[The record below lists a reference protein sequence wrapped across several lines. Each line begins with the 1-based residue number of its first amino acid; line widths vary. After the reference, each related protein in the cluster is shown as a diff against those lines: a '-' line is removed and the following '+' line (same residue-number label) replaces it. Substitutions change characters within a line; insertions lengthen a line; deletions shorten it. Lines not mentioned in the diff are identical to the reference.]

1 MNLRKRRSNS
11 EPRAASS
18 WAIWSGVSMP
28 GISIG
33 CSIPGITWPRGSAGG
48 TSSLCSRS
56 HRCTNAISSFWA
68 TTMRSHRMRTDG
80 LAPCDGAQPAIN
92 TACAWWPIMP
102 AMNRTSAAVYGGRP
116 PSARACAAG
125 ARVAWWTAPVVHA
138 AVAITTRYGVFI
150 RLDLPAAGYCTA
162 LSWYEA
168 VAGPPRSRGGKL
180 SPTLLFTR
188 SPSCDGAHTG
198 RPATNGYDRRGSA
211 QTRDPALHRAGRRDD
226 HRAADRDE
234 PGAVHG
240 GAGAA
245 TAGADSGGGEYR
257 ERVGGLSP
265 GVAGPRGDRR
275 GSQLRADVCHA
286 LAAGEDR

>member
-162 LSWYEA
+162 LKLRGPRPQAQDTWCAMNHRRGALLLPCLTISRHLSFEDE
-168 VAGPPRSRGGKL
+168 VGHGRLDIPVDNREGSQVERGMRDHRDPDPPRDREDRSEHEPGDRG
-180 SPTLLFTR
+180 LF
-188 SPSCDGAHTG
+188 D
-198 RPATNGYDRRGSA
+198 
-211 QTRDPALHRAGRRDD
+211 AGESLVGVMKQRKQPCAEQD
-226 HRAADRDE
+226 HRGL
-234 PGAVHG
+234 GA
-240 GAGAA
+240 
-245 TAGADSGGGEYR
+245 
-257 ERVGGLSP
+257 
-265 GVAGPRGDRR
+265 RR
-275 GSQLRADVCHA
+275 
-286 LAAGEDR
+286 